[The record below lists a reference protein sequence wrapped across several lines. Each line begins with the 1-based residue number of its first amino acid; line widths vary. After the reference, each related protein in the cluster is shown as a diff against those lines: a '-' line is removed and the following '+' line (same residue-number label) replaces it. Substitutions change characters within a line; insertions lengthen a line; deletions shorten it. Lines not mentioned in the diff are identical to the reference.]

1 MIDVQDRSSRS
12 CAEIIHATIGRM
24 TSPIKAI
31 IFDFGNV
38 LLEWNP
44 RYVYQRFFPDDPD
57 GMEQFLNEVR
67 FMEWNL
73 LQDKGRPF
81 TEGVAVLSNEFPH
94 YSHLIQAYHDH
105 WIDSLGESLA
115 GTVEIMKELKRAGYS
130 LYGLSN
136 WSAETFPT
144 VRRKHDFFDL
154 LDDMVISGE
163 VGHVKPHPEIFQIM
177 LDKIR
182 RPADEC
188 LFIDDAQV
196 NIEQAQRMG
205 FATIH
210 FQSPDQLR
218 DALHELGIL

>member
-1 MIDVQDRSSRS
+1 MS
-12 CAEIIHATIGRM
+12 
-24 TSPIKAI
+24 SPIKTI

-44 RYVYQRFFPDDPD
+44 RYVYQRFFPNDPE
-57 GMEQFLNEVR
+57 GMERFLKEVN

-81 TEGVAVLSNEFPH
+81 KEGVAVLSKQFPQ
-94 YSHLIQAYHDH
+94 YSHLIQAFHDH
-105 WIDSLGESLA
+105 WTDSLGESLD
-115 GTVEIMKELKRAGYS
+115 GTVEILKELKQAGYP

-136 WSAETFPT
+136 WSAETFPHA
-144 VRRKHDFFDL
+144 RQKHNFFDL

-177 LDKIR
+177 LDRIG
-182 RPADEC
+182 RPAQEC
-188 LFIDDAQV
+188 LFIDDAPE
-196 NIEQAQRMG
+196 NIEQAQKMA

-210 FQSPDQLR
+210 FQSPEQLR
-218 DALHELGIL
+218 VALHELGIL